1 MRVSANKRLLLVHA
15 HPDDET
21 INNGVTMAKY
31 AESGAHV
38 TLVTCT
44 RGEEGEVLVPE
55 LLNLASNK
63 DDKLGEHREIE
74 LSVADDKTNRL
85 PRDERRAQLLVAA
98 LEVFTVAGYH
108 SAAMDEIADRANV
121 SKPVLYQHFP
131 SKLDLYLAVL
141 DLHIDSLVF
150 AIQKAIASNRE
161 NSARVAATVEAYFGF
176 IDSEGEAFRLLFE
189 SDMNVEPQVRERLNR
204 MTYDCAAAVSAVI
217 SIDTGLGKEESM
229 MLAVGIIG
237 TVQTTARHWLDRDG
251 KIDRQR
257 ATELVMNLIWRG
269 ISGFPKSQS

>member
-1 MRVSANKRLLLVHA
+1 MV
-15 HPDDET
+15 
-21 INNGVTMAKY
+21 
-31 AESGAHV
+31 
-38 TLVTCT
+38 
-44 RGEEGEVLVPE
+44 
-55 LLNLASNK
+55 
-63 DDKLGEHREIE
+63 DDK
-74 LSVADDKTNRL
+74 SARL

-98 LEVFTVAGYH
+98 LEVFTAAGYH

-131 SKLDLYLAVL
+131 SKLELYLAVL

-161 NSARVAATVEAYFGF
+161 NSSRVAATVEAYFGF

-189 SDMNVEPQVRERLNR
+189 SDMNLEPQVRERLNR
-204 MTYDCAAAVSAVI
+204 MTYDCTAAVSAVI

-251 KIDRQR
+251 KIDRRR

>member
-1 MRVSANKRLLLVHA
+1 MSEDKSA
-15 HPDDET
+15 
-21 INNGVTMAKY
+21 
-31 AESGAHV
+31 
-38 TLVTCT
+38 
-44 RGEEGEVLVPE
+44 
-55 LLNLASNK
+55 
-63 DDKLGEHREIE
+63 
-74 LSVADDKTNRL
+74 RL

-98 LEVFTVAGYH
+98 LEVFTAAGYH

-161 NSARVAATVEAYFGF
+161 NSSRVAATVEAYFGF
-176 IDSEGEAFRLLFE
+176 IDNEGEAFRLLFE
-189 SDMNVEPQVRERLNR
+189 SDMNLEPQVRERLNR

-217 SIDTGLGKEESM
+217 SIDSGLGKEESM

-251 KIDRQR
+251 KIDRKR

>member
-1 MRVSANKRLLLVHA
+1 MV
-15 HPDDET
+15 
-21 INNGVTMAKY
+21 
-31 AESGAHV
+31 
-38 TLVTCT
+38 
-44 RGEEGEVLVPE
+44 
-55 LLNLASNK
+55 
-63 DDKLGEHREIE
+63 DDKSG
-74 LSVADDKTNRL
+74 RL

-98 LEVFTVAGYH
+98 LEVFTASGYH
-108 SAAMDEIADRANV
+108 SAAMDEIADRAKV

-150 AIQKAIASNRE
+150 AIQKAIASNQE
-161 NSARVAATVEAYFGF
+161 NSSRVAATVDTYFGF

-189 SDMNVEPQVRERLNR
+189 SDMNLEPQVRERLNR
-204 MTYDCAAAVSAVI
+204 MTYDCAAAVSAII

-257 ATELVMNLIWRG
+257 ATELVMNLTWRG
-269 ISGFPKSQS
+269 ISGFPKSKS

>member
-1 MRVSANKRLLLVHA
+1 M
-15 HPDDET
+15 T
-21 INNGVTMAKY
+21 
-31 AESGAHV
+31 
-38 TLVTCT
+38 
-44 RGEEGEVLVPE
+44 
-55 LLNLASNK
+55 
-63 DDKLGEHREIE
+63 DDK
-74 LSVADDKTNRL
+74 SPRL

-141 DLHIDSLVF
+141 DMHIDSLVF

-161 NSARVAATVEAYFGF
+161 NSSRVAATVEAYFGF

-189 SDMNVEPQVRERLNR
+189 SDMSLEPQVRERLNR

-237 TVQTTARHWLDRDG
+237 TVQTAARHWLDRDG
-251 KIDRQR
+251 KIERKR

>member
-1 MRVSANKRLLLVHA
+1 
-15 HPDDET
+15 
-21 INNGVTMAKY
+21 
-31 AESGAHV
+31 
-38 TLVTCT
+38 
-44 RGEEGEVLVPE
+44 
-55 LLNLASNK
+55 
-63 DDKLGEHREIE
+63 
-74 LSVADDKTNRL
+74 
-85 PRDERRAQLLVAA
+85 
-98 LEVFTVAGYH
+98 
-108 SAAMDEIADRANV
+108 MDEIADRANV

-131 SKLDLYLAVL
+131 SKLELYLAVL

-161 NSARVAATVEAYFGF
+161 NSSRVSATVEAYFGF

-189 SDMNVEPQVRERLNR
+189 SDMNLEPQVRERLNR

-251 KIDRQR
+251 KIDRRR

>member
-1 MRVSANKRLLLVHA
+1 MMSEDKSA
-15 HPDDET
+15 
-21 INNGVTMAKY
+21 
-31 AESGAHV
+31 
-38 TLVTCT
+38 
-44 RGEEGEVLVPE
+44 
-55 LLNLASNK
+55 
-63 DDKLGEHREIE
+63 
-74 LSVADDKTNRL
+74 RL

-98 LEVFTVAGYH
+98 LEVFTAAGYH

-161 NSARVAATVEAYFGF
+161 NSSRVAATVEAYFGF
-176 IDSEGEAFRLLFE
+176 IDNEGEAFRLLFE
-189 SDMNVEPQVRERLNR
+189 SDMNLEPQVRERLNR

-251 KIDRQR
+251 KIDRKR

>member
-1 MRVSANKRLLLVHA
+1 MV
-15 HPDDET
+15 
-21 INNGVTMAKY
+21 
-31 AESGAHV
+31 
-38 TLVTCT
+38 
-44 RGEEGEVLVPE
+44 
-55 LLNLASNK
+55 
-63 DDKLGEHREIE
+63 DDKSG
-74 LSVADDKTNRL
+74 RL

-98 LEVFTVAGYH
+98 LEAFTASGYH
-108 SAAMDEIADRANV
+108 SAAMDEIADRAKV

-150 AIQKAIASNRE
+150 AIQKAIASNQE
-161 NSARVAATVEAYFGF
+161 NSSRVAATVDAYFGF

-189 SDMNVEPQVRERLNR
+189 SDMNLEPQVRERLNR
-204 MTYDCAAAVSAVI
+204 MTYDCAAAVSAII

-257 ATELVMNLIWRG
+257 ATELVMNLTWRG
-269 ISGFPKSQS
+269 ISGFPKSKS

>member
-1 MRVSANKRLLLVHA
+1 MV
-15 HPDDET
+15 
-21 INNGVTMAKY
+21 
-31 AESGAHV
+31 
-38 TLVTCT
+38 
-44 RGEEGEVLVPE
+44 
-55 LLNLASNK
+55 
-63 DDKLGEHREIE
+63 DDKSG
-74 LSVADDKTNRL
+74 RL

-98 LEVFTVAGYH
+98 LEVFTASGYH
-108 SAAMDEIADRANV
+108 SAAMDEIADRAKV

-150 AIQKAIASNRE
+150 AIQKAIASNHE
-161 NSARVAATVEAYFGF
+161 NSSRVAATVDAYFGF

-189 SDMNVEPQVRERLNR
+189 SDMNLEPQVRERLNR
-204 MTYDCAAAVSAVI
+204 MTYDCAAAVSAII

-257 ATELVMNLIWRG
+257 ATELVMNLTWRG
-269 ISGFPKSQS
+269 ISGFPKSKS

>member
-1 MRVSANKRLLLVHA
+1 MV
-15 HPDDET
+15 
-21 INNGVTMAKY
+21 
-31 AESGAHV
+31 
-38 TLVTCT
+38 
-44 RGEEGEVLVPE
+44 
-55 LLNLASNK
+55 
-63 DDKLGEHREIE
+63 DDK
-74 LSVADDKTNRL
+74 SARL

-98 LEVFTVAGYH
+98 LEVFTAAGYH

-131 SKLDLYLAVL
+131 SKLELYLAVL

-161 NSARVAATVEAYFGF
+161 NSSRVAATVEAYFGF

-189 SDMNVEPQVRERLNR
+189 SDMNLEPQVRERLNR

-251 KIDRQR
+251 KVDRKR

>member
-1 MRVSANKRLLLVHA
+1 M
-15 HPDDET
+15 
-21 INNGVTMAKY
+21 
-31 AESGAHV
+31 
-38 TLVTCT
+38 
-44 RGEEGEVLVPE
+44 
-55 LLNLASNK
+55 
-63 DDKLGEHREIE
+63 
-74 LSVADDKTNRL
+74 ADDKSARL
-85 PRDERRAQLLVAA
+85 PRDERRAQLLIAA

-141 DLHIDSLVF
+141 DMHIDSLVF

-161 NSARVAATVEAYFGF
+161 NSSRVAATVEAYFGF

-189 SDMNVEPQVRERLNR
+189 SDMSLEPQVRERLNR

-237 TVQTTARHWLDRDG
+237 TVQTAARHWLDRDG
-251 KIDRQR
+251 KIDRKR

>member
-1 MRVSANKRLLLVHA
+1 MA
-15 HPDDET
+15 DE
-21 INNGVTMAKY
+21 
-31 AESGAHV
+31 
-38 TLVTCT
+38 
-44 RGEEGEVLVPE
+44 
-55 LLNLASNK
+55 
-63 DDKLGEHREIE
+63 
-74 LSVADDKTNRL
+74 KTNRL

-98 LEVFTVAGYH
+98 LEVFTTAGYH
-108 SAAMDEIADRANV
+108 SAAMDEIADRAKV

-150 AIQKAIASNRE
+150 AIQKAIAANRE

-189 SDMNVEPQVRERLNR
+189 SDMSVEPQVRERLNR

-237 TVQTTARHWLDRDG
+237 TVQTSARHWLDRDG
-251 KIDRQR
+251 KIDRRR

>member
-1 MRVSANKRLLLVHA
+1 MA
-15 HPDDET
+15 DE
-21 INNGVTMAKY
+21 
-31 AESGAHV
+31 
-38 TLVTCT
+38 
-44 RGEEGEVLVPE
+44 
-55 LLNLASNK
+55 
-63 DDKLGEHREIE
+63 
-74 LSVADDKTNRL
+74 KTNRL

-98 LEVFTVAGYH
+98 LEVFTAAGYH
-108 SAAMDEIADRANV
+108 SAAMDEIADRAKV

-150 AIQKAIASNRE
+150 AIQKAIAANRE

-229 MLAVGIIG
+229 MLEVGIIG
-237 TVQTTARHWLDRDG
+237 TVQTSARHWLDRDG
-251 KIDRQR
+251 KIDRRR

>member
-1 MRVSANKRLLLVHA
+1 M
-15 HPDDET
+15 T
-21 INNGVTMAKY
+21 
-31 AESGAHV
+31 
-38 TLVTCT
+38 
-44 RGEEGEVLVPE
+44 
-55 LLNLASNK
+55 
-63 DDKLGEHREIE
+63 
-74 LSVADDKTNRL
+74 DDKTARL

-131 SKLDLYLAVL
+131 SKLELYLAVL
-141 DLHIDSLVF
+141 DMHIDSLVF

-161 NSARVAATVEAYFGF
+161 NSSRVAATVEAYFGF

-189 SDMNVEPQVRERLNR
+189 SDMNLEPQVRERLNR

-251 KIDRQR
+251 KIDRTR

-269 ISGFPKSQS
+269 ISGFPKSKS

>member
-1 MRVSANKRLLLVHA
+1 MV
-15 HPDDET
+15 
-21 INNGVTMAKY
+21 
-31 AESGAHV
+31 
-38 TLVTCT
+38 
-44 RGEEGEVLVPE
+44 
-55 LLNLASNK
+55 
-63 DDKLGEHREIE
+63 DDK
-74 LSVADDKTNRL
+74 SARL

-98 LEVFTVAGYH
+98 LEVFTAAGYH

-131 SKLDLYLAVL
+131 SKLELYLAVL

-161 NSARVAATVEAYFGF
+161 NSSRVAATVEAYFGF

-189 SDMNVEPQVRERLNR
+189 SDMNLEPQVRERLNG

-251 KIDRQR
+251 KIDRRR

>member
-1 MRVSANKRLLLVHA
+1 MTEDKSA
-15 HPDDET
+15 
-21 INNGVTMAKY
+21 
-31 AESGAHV
+31 
-38 TLVTCT
+38 
-44 RGEEGEVLVPE
+44 
-55 LLNLASNK
+55 
-63 DDKLGEHREIE
+63 
-74 LSVADDKTNRL
+74 RL
-85 PRDERRAQLLVAA
+85 PRDERRAQLLIAA

-141 DLHIDSLVF
+141 DMHIDSLVF

-161 NSARVAATVEAYFGF
+161 NSSRVAATVEAYFGF

-189 SDMNVEPQVRERLNR
+189 SDMSLEPQVRERLNR

-217 SIDTGLGKEESM
+217 SIDTGFGKEESM

-237 TVQTTARHWLDRDG
+237 TVQTAARHWLDRDG
-251 KIDRQR
+251 KIDRKR

>member
-1 MRVSANKRLLLVHA
+1 MV
-15 HPDDET
+15 
-21 INNGVTMAKY
+21 
-31 AESGAHV
+31 
-38 TLVTCT
+38 
-44 RGEEGEVLVPE
+44 EEK
-55 LLNLASNK
+55 S
-63 DDKLGEHREIE
+63 
-74 LSVADDKTNRL
+74 NRL
-85 PRDERRAQLLVAA
+85 PRDERRAQLLTAA
-98 LEVFTVAGYH
+98 LEVFTAAGYH
-108 SAAMDEIADRANV
+108 SAAMDEIADKAQV

-161 NSARVAATVEAYFGF
+161 NSSRVAATVEAYFGF

-189 SDMNVEPQVRERLNR
+189 SDMNLEPQVRERLNR

-251 KIDRQR
+251 KIDRKR
-257 ATELVMNLIWRG
+257 ATELLMNLIWRG
-269 ISGFPKSQS
+269 ISGFPKSKS